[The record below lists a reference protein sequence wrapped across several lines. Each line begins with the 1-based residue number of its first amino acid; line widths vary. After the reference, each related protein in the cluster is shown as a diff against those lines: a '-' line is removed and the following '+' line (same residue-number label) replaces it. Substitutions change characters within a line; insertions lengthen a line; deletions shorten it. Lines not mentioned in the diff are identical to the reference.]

1 VPNVNWLKENQSY
14 ILFVVIPNTSKDR
27 DNLNLKFSIMA
38 RLLGITLP
46 DDKRIEY
53 ALTLLYGIG
62 WTSSGKIL
70 DQLGINKHKRV
81 KEINEDELKKITAVI
96 EKNYK
101 VEGDLR
107 EELNDNIKRLKEIGS
122 YRGGRHLRGLP
133 VRGQRTRS
141 NARTKRGKRKT
152 VGALRKEIWAKMEQQ
167 KTQEEVKKAV

>member
-1 VPNVNWLKENQSY
+1 
-14 ILFVVIPNTSKDR
+14 
-27 DNLNLKFSIMA
+27 MA

-62 WTSSGKIL
+62 WSHSGKIL
-70 DQLGINKHKRV
+70 KQLTIDAHKKV
-81 KEINEDELKKITAVI
+81 KELSEDELKKITAFI

-101 VEGDLR
+101 VEGDLK
-107 EELNDNIKRLKEIGS
+107 EQINDSIKRLREIGS
-122 YRGGRHLRGLP
+122 YRGVRHVRGLP

-152 VGALRKEIWAKMEQQ
+152 VGALRKEVWAKMEQN
-167 KTQEEVKKAV
+167 KTQTEVKETKK

>member
-1 VPNVNWLKENQSY
+1 
-14 ILFVVIPNTSKDR
+14 
-27 DNLNLKFSIMA
+27 MA

-62 WTSSGKIL
+62 WTNTGEIL
-70 DQLGINKHKRV
+70 NQAGIDKHKRV
-81 KEINEDELKKITAVI
+81 RELSEEEFKKITTII

-101 VEGDLR
+101 VEG
-107 EELNDNIKRLKEIGS
+107 ELKELLNEHMKRLKEIGS
-122 YRGGRHLRGLP
+122 YRGIRHGKGLP

-152 VGALRKEIWAKMEQQ
+152 VGALRKEVWAKLEQG
-167 KTQEEVKKAV
+167 KTQAAVAEAKK

>member
-1 VPNVNWLKENQSY
+1 
-14 ILFVVIPNTSKDR
+14 
-27 DNLNLKFSIMA
+27 MA

-62 WTSSGKIL
+62 WSHSGKIL
-70 DQLGINKHKRV
+70 KQLTIDSHKKV
-81 KEINEDELKKITAVI
+81 KELSEDELKKITAFI

-101 VEGDLR
+101 VEGDLK
-107 EELNDNIKRLKEIGS
+107 EQINDSIKRLREIGS
-122 YRGGRHLRGLP
+122 YRGVRYIKGLP

-152 VGALRKEIWAKMEQQ
+152 VGALRKEVWAKMEQN
-167 KTQEEVKKAV
+167 KTQTEVKEAKK